1 MDPIANLLTGIR
13 NANSRM
19 KDRVDVPYSKIKF
32 EIVKLLKDEGFIAN
46 YKSLYPAGVKY
57 GILRVFLKYSPTKEA
72 AIRGL
77 KRVSKPG
84 LRVYRSYRQLPMKNP
99 HGMSIS
105 ILSTPQGFLTER
117 QAIEKKIGGE
127 VLCQVW

>member
-1 MDPIANLLTGIR
+1 MDPIADLLTGIR

-32 EIVKLLKDEGFIAN
+32 ELVKILKDEGFIAN

-84 LRVYRSYRQLPMKNP
+84 LRVYRSYQDLPLRNP
-99 HGMSIS
+99 NGMSVS
-105 ILSTPQGFLTER
+105 ILSTSSGVVTER
-117 QAIEKKIGGE
+117 EAREKKIGGE

>member
-1 MDPIANLLTGIR
+1 MDPIADLLTGIR

-84 LRVYRSYRQLPMKNP
+84 LRVYRSYRQLPMRNP
-99 HGMSIS
+99 NGMSVS

>member
-1 MDPIANLLTGIR
+1 MDPIADLLTGIR

-57 GILRVFLKYSPTKEA
+57 GVLRVFLKYSPTKEA

-84 LRVYRSYRQLPMKNP
+84 LRVYRSYRQLPMRNP
-99 HGMSIS
+99 NGMSVS

>member
-1 MDPIANLLTGIR
+1 MDPIADLLTGIR

-99 HGMSIS
+99 NGMSVS
-105 ILSTPQGFLTER
+105 ILSTPEGFFTER

>member
-1 MDPIANLLTGIR
+1 MDPIADLLTGIR
-13 NANSRM
+13 NANARM

-32 EIVKLLKDEGFIAN
+32 ELVKILKDEGFIAN

-57 GILRVFLKYSPTKEA
+57 GILRVFLKYSPSKET

-84 LRVYRSYRQLPMKNP
+84 LRIYRSYQDLPLRNP
-99 HGMSIS
+99 NGMSVS
-105 ILSTPQGFLTER
+105 ILSTSAGVLTER
-117 QAIEKKIGGE
+117 QAQEKKVGGE

>member
-1 MDPIANLLTGIR
+1 MDPIADLLTGIR

-77 KRVSKPG
+77 KRISKPG

-99 HGMSIS
+99 NGMSVS
-105 ILSTPQGFLTER
+105 ILSTPEGFFTER

>member
-1 MDPIANLLTGIR
+1 MDPIADLLTGIR

-77 KRVSKPG
+77 KRISKPG

-99 HGMSIS
+99 NGMSVS
-105 ILSTPQGFLTER
+105 ILSTPEGFLTER

>member
-1 MDPIANLLTGIR
+1 MDPIADLLTGIR
-13 NANSRM
+13 NANARM

-32 EIVKLLKDEGFIAN
+32 ELVRILKDEGFIAN

-57 GILRVFLKYSPTKEA
+57 GILRVFLKYSVSKET

-84 LRVYRSYRQLPMKNP
+84 LRIYRSYQDLPLRNP
-99 HGMSIS
+99 NGMSVS
-105 ILSTPQGFLTER
+105 ILSTSAGILTER
-117 QAIEKKIGGE
+117 QAQEKKIGGE